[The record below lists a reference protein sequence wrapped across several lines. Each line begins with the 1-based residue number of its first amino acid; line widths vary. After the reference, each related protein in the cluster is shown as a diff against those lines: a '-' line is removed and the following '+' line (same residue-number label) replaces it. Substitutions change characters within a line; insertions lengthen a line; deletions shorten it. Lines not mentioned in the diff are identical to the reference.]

1 MADFK
6 KITTTGD
13 IVKLDGTPAPVSSAA
28 PVVPAGD
35 PVVALVEKYGVPIDL
50 LTKMVSKKA
59 TIESIILANLDGL
72 QRDLIMEKYYQ
83 GMSVK
88 STIGGGSA
96 VWRQQLGVVQ
106 QSIKGKTALVE
117 YLTPLLKVLN

>member
-1 MADFK
+1 M
-6 KITTTGD
+6 
-13 IVKLDGTPAPVSSAA
+13 
-28 PVVPAGD
+28 
-35 PVVALVEKYGVPIDL
+35 VALVEKYGVPIDL

-96 VWRQQLGVVQ
+96 VWQQQLGVVQ
-106 QSIKGKTALVE
+106 QSIKGKTALIG